1 MKMKT
6 EKSNLLTKI
15 YLLNKPKLLFNGDEL
30 DGYFGTFENYV
41 VMKMIDADFI
51 PDRIAK
57 LRTEKNISARDMS
70 LSLGQSQSY
79 INNIENK
86 KALPS
91 MQMFLYICE
100 FLQVKPKDFFE
111 EKIVS
116 PSRLYEAIEVF
127 KSLSPNQLDLLIS
140 IAKEMK

>member
-1 MKMKT
+1 
-6 EKSNLLTKI
+6 
-15 YLLNKPKLLFNGDEL
+15 
-30 DGYFGTFENYV
+30 
-41 VMKMIDADFI
+41 MIDSDFI
-51 PDRIAK
+51 SDRIAK

-100 FLQVKPKDFFE
+100 FLGVEPKDFFDE
-111 EKIVS
+111 NVTS
-116 PSRLYEAIEVF
+116 PGKLNEAVATI
-127 KSLSPNQLDLLIS
+127 KSLSPKQLELLIAF
-140 IAKEMK
+140 AKEMK

>member
-1 MKMKT
+1 
-6 EKSNLLTKI
+6 
-15 YLLNKPKLLFNGDEL
+15 
-30 DGYFGTFENYV
+30 
-41 VMKMIDADFI
+41 MIDTDFI
-51 PDRIAK
+51 SERIAK

-91 MQMFLYICE
+91 MQMFIYICDY
-100 FLQVKPKDFFE
+100 LGISPKDFFDE
-111 EKIVS
+111 NVT
-116 PSRLYEAIEVF
+116 
-127 KSLSPNQLDLLIS
+127 SPNMLNVAVEAFRPLSAKQLELLIS

>member
-1 MKMKT
+1 MT
-6 EKSNLLTKI
+6 
-15 YLLNKPKLLFNGDEL
+15 
-30 DGYFGTFENYV
+30 
-41 VMKMIDADFI
+41 DANFI
-51 PDRIAK
+51 SDRIAK

-100 FLQVKPKDFFE
+100 FLDIEPKDFFE
-111 EKIVS
+111 EDVEN
-116 PSRLYEAIEVF
+116 PGTLYKAVETF
-127 KSLSPNQLDLLIS
+127 KSLSSKQLDLLIAL
-140 IAKEMK
+140 AKEMK

>member
-1 MKMKT
+1 
-6 EKSNLLTKI
+6 
-15 YLLNKPKLLFNGDEL
+15 
-30 DGYFGTFENYV
+30 
-41 VMKMIDADFI
+41 MIDADYI
-51 PDRIAK
+51 ADRIAK

-100 FLQVKPKDFFE
+100 FLEVEPKDFFDE
-111 EKIVS
+111 CI
-116 PSRLYEAIEVF
+116 A
-127 KSLSPNQLDLLIS
+127 SPNAYNEASELLKALSKKQLDMVIS
-140 IAKEMK
+140 LVKEIKDK

>member
-1 MKMKT
+1 
-6 EKSNLLTKI
+6 
-15 YLLNKPKLLFNGDEL
+15 
-30 DGYFGTFENYV
+30 
-41 VMKMIDADFI
+41 MIDADFI
-51 PDRIAK
+51 SERIAK

-100 FLQVKPKDFFE
+100 FLGVEPKDFFE
-111 EKIVS
+111 EDIAN
-116 PSRLYEAIEVF
+116 PGTLYEAVETF
-127 KSLSPNQLDLLIS
+127 KSLSPKQLEILIAL
-140 IAKEMK
+140 AKEMK

>member
-1 MKMKT
+1 
-6 EKSNLLTKI
+6 
-15 YLLNKPKLLFNGDEL
+15 
-30 DGYFGTFENYV
+30 
-41 VMKMIDADFI
+41 MIDTDFI
-51 PDRIAK
+51 ADRIAK

-100 FLQVKPKDFFE
+100 FLGVEPKDFFE
-111 EKIVS
+111 EEVIS
-116 PSRLYEAIEVF
+116 PSALNEAIAAL
-127 KSLSPNQLDLLIS
+127 KSLSPKQLDLLTS
-140 IAKEMK
+140 LAKEMK

>member
-1 MKMKT
+1 MV
-6 EKSNLLTKI
+6 
-15 YLLNKPKLLFNGDEL
+15 D
-30 DGYFGTFENYV
+30 V
-41 VMKMIDADFI
+41 DFI
-51 PDRIAK
+51 SERIAK

-100 FLQVKPKDFFE
+100 FLGVEPKDFFE
-111 EKIVS
+111 EDVIS
-116 PSRLYEAIEVF
+116 PSKLNETIATL
-127 KSLSPNQLDLLIS
+127 KSLSPKQLDLLTAF
-140 IAKEMK
+140 AKEMK